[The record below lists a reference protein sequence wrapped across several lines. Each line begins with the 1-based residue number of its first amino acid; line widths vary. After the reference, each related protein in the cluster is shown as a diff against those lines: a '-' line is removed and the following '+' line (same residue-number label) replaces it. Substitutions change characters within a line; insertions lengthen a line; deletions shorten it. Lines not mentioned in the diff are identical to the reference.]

1 MGGFLSSIM
10 ERWGKFYRRSSI
22 QVILSLSFTAV
33 AVAGMIFLGLTLFL
47 RFSASNNA
55 QLAKNSQRVLA
66 QVNLNL
72 DAYLRGM
79 MRVSDT
85 MYYRVI
91 KNADLESDSLDAQM
105 ALLYE
110 SNRDSLVSIAVFA
123 QSGELVSATPLATLK
138 KSVSPQRQDWF
149 AAAVDRIENLH
160 FSTPHV
166 QNLFEDPDY
175 RYRWV
180 VSLSR
185 QVELTRAGSIEG
197 GVLLVDMSFSGI
209 EQICKDVE
217 LASSD
222 GYLYLIDGDGEIIYH
237 PRQQLIYAG
246 LLEENN
252 RTAAGYEDGSHAETF
267 GGAKRQVTVK
277 TVGYTGWKLV
287 GVVPADNIWDNYGQL
302 LLFFLFV
309 VLFSIFLLV
318 FVNLHLSERISVPIK
333 TLERAVKEL
342 EAGREEGDIDVS
354 GPYEIEHLGHSIRS
368 MVSTMR
374 HLMDDII
381 EQEAQKRRSEL
392 DVLQSQ
398 INPHFLYNTLDSVVW
413 MTENGRTDEA
423 ILMVTSLARF
433 FRISL
438 SRGSNIIPIADE
450 LEHARHYL
458 TIQKMRYKNKFSA
471 VIAAEDGVEGLYTI
485 KLIVQPILEN
495 AIYHGMAYADGDGEI
510 AVRARR
516 DGEDVVI
523 EVADNGPG
531 MPEETVER
539 LLDQSYAAAP
549 GTKGS
554 GIGLRNVHQRIRL
567 TFGEEYGLAIHSEPD
582 AGTTVCIRLPVLEGP
597 EAAAVRREGEAGS
610 TGPCCRC
617 LFWWPWAWG
626 CSSPWWPLTSPAVRT
641 PSCWRSQSSSGRR
654 TALAGRRPDR
664 AWSRPPP
671 TWGPSCAFSP

>member
-91 KNADLESDSLDAQM
+91 KNADLDSDSLDAQM

-110 SNRDSLVSIAVFA
+110 NNRDSLVSIAVFA

-138 KSVSPQRQDWF
+138 KSVAPQRQDWF

-342 EAGREEGDIDVS
+342 EAGREEVDIDVS
-354 GPYEIEHLGHSIRS
+354 GHYEIEHLGHSIRS

-510 AVRARR
+510 TVRARR
-516 DGEDVVI
+516 DGGDVVI

-597 EAAAVRREGEAGS
+597 EAAAVRREGEA
-610 TGPCCRC
+610 
-617 LFWWPWAWG
+617 
-626 CSSPWWPLTSPAVRT
+626 
-641 PSCWRSQSSSGRR
+641 
-654 TALAGRRPDR
+654 
-664 AWSRPPP
+664 
-671 TWGPSCAFSP
+671 

>member
-91 KNADLESDSLDAQM
+91 KNADLDSDSLDAQM

-110 SNRDSLVSIAVFA
+110 SNRDSLVSIVVFA

-342 EAGREEGDIDVS
+342 EAGREEVDIDVS
-354 GPYEIEHLGHSIRS
+354 GPYEIERLGHSIRS

-510 AVRARR
+510 TVRARR

-531 MPEETVER
+531 MPEEMVER

-597 EAAAVRREGEAGS
+597 EAAAVRREGEA
-610 TGPCCRC
+610 
-617 LFWWPWAWG
+617 
-626 CSSPWWPLTSPAVRT
+626 
-641 PSCWRSQSSSGRR
+641 
-654 TALAGRRPDR
+654 
-664 AWSRPPP
+664 
-671 TWGPSCAFSP
+671 

>member
-110 SNRDSLVSIAVFA
+110 NNRDSLVSIAVFA

-342 EAGREEGDIDVS
+342 EAGREEVDIDVS
-354 GPYEIEHLGHSIRS
+354 GPYEIERLGHSIRS

-510 AVRARR
+510 TVRARR

-597 EAAAVRREGEAGS
+597 EAAAVRREGEA
-610 TGPCCRC
+610 
-617 LFWWPWAWG
+617 
-626 CSSPWWPLTSPAVRT
+626 
-641 PSCWRSQSSSGRR
+641 
-654 TALAGRRPDR
+654 
-664 AWSRPPP
+664 
-671 TWGPSCAFSP
+671 

>member
-91 KNADLESDSLDAQM
+91 KNADLDSDSLDAQM

-110 SNRDSLVSIAVFA
+110 NNRDSLVSIAVFA

-138 KSVSPQRQDWF
+138 KSVFPQRQDWF

-287 GVVPADNIWDNYGQL
+287 GVVPADNIRDNYGQH
-302 LLFFLFV
+302 LLFILIV

-342 EAGREEGDIDVS
+342 EAGREEVDIDVS

-510 AVRARR
+510 TVRARR
-516 DGEDVVI
+516 DGGDVVI

-531 MPEETVER
+531 MPEEMVER

-597 EAAAVRREGEAGS
+597 EAAAVRREGEA
-610 TGPCCRC
+610 
-617 LFWWPWAWG
+617 
-626 CSSPWWPLTSPAVRT
+626 
-641 PSCWRSQSSSGRR
+641 
-654 TALAGRRPDR
+654 
-664 AWSRPPP
+664 
-671 TWGPSCAFSP
+671 

>member
-91 KNADLESDSLDAQM
+91 KNADLDSDSLDAQM

-110 SNRDSLVSIAVFA
+110 NNRDSLVSIAVFA

-138 KSVSPQRQDWF
+138 KSVAPQRQDWF

-342 EAGREEGDIDVS
+342 EAGREEVEIDVS
-354 GPYEIEHLGHSIRS
+354 GPYEIERLGHSIRS

-510 AVRARR
+510 TVRARR

-597 EAAAVRREGEAGS
+597 EAAAVRREGEA
-610 TGPCCRC
+610 
-617 LFWWPWAWG
+617 
-626 CSSPWWPLTSPAVRT
+626 
-641 PSCWRSQSSSGRR
+641 
-654 TALAGRRPDR
+654 
-664 AWSRPPP
+664 
-671 TWGPSCAFSP
+671 

>member
-110 SNRDSLVSIAVFA
+110 NNRDSLVSIAVFA

-342 EAGREEGDIDVS
+342 EAGREEVDIDVS
-354 GPYEIEHLGHSIRS
+354 GPYEIERLGHSIRS

-510 AVRARR
+510 TVRARR

-531 MPEETVER
+531 MPEEMVER

-597 EAAAVRREGEAGS
+597 EAAAVRREGEA
-610 TGPCCRC
+610 
-617 LFWWPWAWG
+617 
-626 CSSPWWPLTSPAVRT
+626 
-641 PSCWRSQSSSGRR
+641 
-654 TALAGRRPDR
+654 
-664 AWSRPPP
+664 
-671 TWGPSCAFSP
+671 